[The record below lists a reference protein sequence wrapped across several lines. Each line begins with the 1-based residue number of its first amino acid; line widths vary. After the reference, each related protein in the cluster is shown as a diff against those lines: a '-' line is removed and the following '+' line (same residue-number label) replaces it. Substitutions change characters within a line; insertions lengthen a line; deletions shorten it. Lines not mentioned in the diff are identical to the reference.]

1 MEERGGEKSKRKG
14 RGKGGD
20 RKKGKVVGE
29 GIEKVEKW
37 DGE

>member
-20 RKKGKVVGE
+20 RKKRKVVGE